1 MSLIDLRD
9 EYEERARDIMELL
22 SLASS
27 LEAQTQQLD
36 QQTHKDEIESN
47 TLGLTF

>member
-27 LEAQTQQLD
+27 I
-36 QQTHKDEIESN
+36 EIHDAI
-47 TLGLTF
+47 